1 MTQKARFC
9 LKQCKAAL
17 AVQLTT
23 KYSKKLRKNTH
34 EKLNES
40 TRFIIFCGIKTEN
53 NLDNCS
59 RQNFVAAGS
68 TSTNPCKATILHIT
82 LYENSSYQTIL
93 NGRGIGEFARNYI
106 IIVVSC
112 VIV

>member
-1 MTQKARFC
+1 MMLVIIF
-9 LKQCKAAL
+9 KQNYLFFDA
-17 AVQLTT
+17 
-23 KYSKKLRKNTH
+23 
-34 EKLNES
+34 S
-40 TRFIIFCGIKTEN
+40 TRFITEN
-53 NLDNCS
+53 DLDNCS

-82 LYENSSYQTIL
+82 LCENSSYQTIL

-106 IIVVSC
+106 IIVVNC